1 MKEFW
6 WNHLPRS
13 VSRFSTMLAVI
24 LTDGFYL
31 TAWRKVSAFAPPLSL
46 LLGFLIGWLHFAP
59 GNTFT
64 FSIWVMA
71 LMLAI
76 SSFAAGLGA
85 WLWLGYALGDFIL
98 FPHLQN
104 SDWLNLNA
112 WIYVR
117 IPLILSY
124 ILLGILLVS
133 IPLTSKG
140 LRRLTLPGLEE
151 KLPELTL
158 TQRRIMTGIAAVI
171 QAGLMAALVYVW
183 TQAAPTLIRPVYT
196 WQGNQP
202 PVAAIQPLQVNSQI
216 LVVVAAIL
224 GVIRIVIEYQSLNNP
239 SVKKR
244 ASVLQQVLTERA
256 SSRPFPVWIAVPIKA
271 AFSTFML
278 SGILT
283 GWQDAIIVGVLLL
296 LAMLLRES
304 VLIRLDTRWIN
315 QICRVP
321 LLLRIVVAFAIN
333 YFLAVKI
340 VEVMWNSTSTFLP
353 IVIST
358 ILSFVVFALL
368 IPNAGSQRQKK
379 AIALGG
385 QP

>member
-6 WNHLPRS
+6 WNHLPIS
-13 VSRFSTMLAVI
+13 VSRFSPMLAVI

-31 TAWRKVSAFAPPLSL
+31 TAWRKVSTFAPPLSL

-71 LMLAI
+71 LMLGI
-76 SSFAAGLGA
+76 SSFGAGLGA

-104 SDWLNLNA
+104 SDWLNPNA

-151 KLPELTL
+151 KIAELSVS
-158 TQRRIMTGIAAVI
+158 QRWIMTSIGSAI
-171 QAGLMAALVYVW
+171 QAGLMGALVYVW
-183 TQAAPTLIRPVYT
+183 TQAVPTLIRPVYT

-202 PVAAIQPLQVNSQI
+202 PVEAIQPLQANGQI

-224 GVIRIVIEYQSLNNP
+224 GIIRVVIEYQSLNKP
-239 SVKKR
+239 SLKRRAGVLQEVLTKR
-244 ASVLQQVLTERA
+244 ASL
-256 SSRPFPVWIAVPIKA
+256 RPFPVLIAIPIKA

-304 VLIRLDTRWIN
+304 VLIRLDARWIN
-315 QICRVP
+315 QVCRVP
-321 LLLRIVVAFAIN
+321 LLLRIIAAFGIN

-358 ILSFVVFALL
+358 ILSFIVFALL
-368 IPNAGSQRQKK
+368 MPNAVSQKQNK
-379 AIALGG
+379 AISLGG

>member
-6 WNHLPRS
+6 WHHLPIS
-13 VSRFSTMLAVI
+13 VSRFSPMLAVI

-31 TAWRKVSAFAPPLSL
+31 TAWRKVSAFGPPLCL
-46 LLGFLIGWLHFAP
+46 LLGFLIGWFHFAP

-64 FSIWVMA
+64 FAIWVMA

-76 SSFAAGLGA
+76 SSFGAGLGA
-85 WLWLGYALGDFIL
+85 WLWLGYSLGDFIL

-104 SDWLNLNA
+104 SDWLNFNV
-112 WIYVR
+112 WIYLR

-183 TQAAPTLIRPVYT
+183 TQAVPTLIRPVYT

-202 PVAAIQPLQVNSQI
+202 PVEAIQPLQTSGQI

-224 GVIRIVIEYQSLNNP
+224 GIIRVVIEYESLNNP
-239 SVKKR
+239 SVKR
-244 ASVLQQVLTERA
+244 QPGVLQGVLTKKA
-256 SSRPFPVWIAVPIKA
+256 SLRPFPVLIAVPIKA

-321 LLLRIVVAFAIN
+321 LLLRIVVAFGIN

-368 IPNAGSQRQKK
+368 IPNAGSQKQKK